1 MNITNTASPSL
12 SLARWTTV
20 GINFVL
26 PVIFY
31 RNLVDSFDLTKATVL
46 WIAGSSVLVFIAA
59 SSSCIEW
66 SRGEIR
72 AALGFAVALVLATF
86 TSFRPGSSVFGQY
99 QRYGGLLTYFALL
112 ALFLLIACDFD
123 LKWQQRSTLGLRLAA
138 AVCAS
143 YVVVQSLD
151 LDPWSWSSPGQNK
164 PLFGTMGNINTSA
177 GLLGTIAPLFL
188 VGVLTSNS
196 RVSRAGS
203 TFAFAL
209 VGGAVGLNES
219 FQGNVAGLVS
229 VSILI
234 ASALRTSKVSHV
246 LFTTGLAT
254 TFLASGLFV
263 NSNADLTILLAVGL
277 FWALV
282 AASIPAEAN
291 SRPSL
296 LLGTR
301 RRVVGTVST
310 LLSLVGV
317 LVMTTGGRISSEV
330 RGGMVERAAFYRS
343 ALSLWRDRPFLGFGP
358 ETFGYLYS
366 THRPAWH
373 AIGYEQNRPSSA
385 HSVPLGLL
393 ASGGLVVFLAYV
405 VFVGFVLRRGFVG
418 IRDSDGSTRWIRVC
432 VGGAFL
438 AALVQSAVSV
448 EHVALMMVF
457 FTLAGLTVAYSR
469 NNEVTSSF
477 SRRRKTK
484 SGESLALG
492 MMIFVPLA
500 LLPQLSRPFRADLSV
515 REGLEKAYQGGD
527 LSGAL
532 DSMKNAV
539 RLAPWD
545 PQQLLRKVS
554 LLQEMGDPNALAP
567 EAIKLS
573 EKFNCLPS
581 VTIGAAYAV
590 AATGDFTKASA
601 VGRCALEHDPHSV
614 VARQSVAELFAQMAE
629 ASLRASK
636 VEVATEFVRDAL
648 ELDSS
653 NTRALQLQVSLS
665 SFSD

>member
-1 MNITNTASPSL
+1 
-12 SLARWTTV
+12 
-20 GINFVL
+20 
-26 PVIFY
+26 VIFY
-31 RNLVDSFDLTKATVL
+31 RDVLDSFDLTKATVL
-46 WIAGSSVLVFIAA
+46 WIAGSSVLVFLVV
-59 SSSCIEW
+59 SSSHIKW
-66 SRGEIR
+66 SRGETR
-72 AALGFAVALVLATF
+72 AALGLAVALVLVTF
-86 TSFRPGSSVFGQY
+86 TSFRPGSSIFGQY
-99 QRYGGLLTYFALL
+99 QRYGGLLTYL
-112 ALFLLIACDFD
+112 ALIALFILIACDFD

-143 YVVVQSLD
+143 YVVVQSLG
-151 LDPWSWSSPGQNK
+151 LDPWSWSAPGQNK

-188 VGVLTSNS
+188 IGVLTSTS

-234 ASALRTSKVSHV
+234 ASAVRTSKVSHV

-263 NSNADLTILLAVGL
+263 NSNFEFTILLVAGL
-277 FWALV
+277 FWAIV

-301 RRVVGTVST
+301 RRVVGTVAT
-310 LLSLVGV
+310 ALSLVGV

-330 RGGMVERAAFYRS
+330 QGGMVERAAFYRS
-343 ALSLWRDRPFLGFGP
+343 ALGLWKDRPFLGFGP

-366 THRPAWH
+366 IHRPAWH
-373 AIGYEQNRPSSA
+373 AISYEGNRPSSA

-393 ASGGLVVFLAYV
+393 ASGGLVVFLAYL
-405 VFVGFVLRRGFVG
+405 VFVGFVLRRGFLG
-418 IRDSDGSTRWIRVC
+418 IRDSNGTTRWIRVC
-432 VGGAFL
+432 VGGAFV
-438 AALVQSAVSV
+438 AALIQSAVSV

-469 NNEVTSSF
+469 DNEATSSV
-477 SRRRKTK
+477 SRRGKQRGKTV
-484 SGESLALG
+484 SRESLALG
-492 MMIFVPLA
+492 MMVFVPLA
-500 LLPQLSRPFRADLSV
+500 LVPQLSRPFRADLSV

-527 LSGAL
+527 LNGAL

-545 PQQLLRKVS
+545 PQQLLREVTV
-554 LLQEMGDPNALAP
+554 LQELGDPNALAP

-590 AATGDFTKASA
+590 AATGDFSKASE

-614 VARQSVAELFAQMAE
+614 LVRQSVAELFAQMAE

-636 VEVATEFVRDAL
+636 VDVASEFLRDAL
-648 ELDSS
+648 DLDSS
-653 NTRALQLQVSLS
+653 NVRALQLQVSLS
-665 SFSD
+665 ASAD